1 MTAEERKI
9 DSKNIVYLDSYNE
22 FTDYE
27 KLMFEKLVDEQEQT
41 DKAFGML
48 EKYFR
53 VEEKLFSWEF
63 QVVLRRLL

>member
-1 MTAEERKI
+1 MTAEKRKV
-9 DSKNIVYLDSYNE
+9 DSKYIIYLDSYDE

-27 KLMFEKLVDEQEQT
+27 KMIFEKLVDEQEQT

-53 VEEKLFSWEF
+53 VGEKLFSWKF
-63 QVVLRRLL
+63 